1 MSAETDSYEWI
12 RRSALGFWSK
22 ADGARY
28 LAFCMWSMRSGV
40 PIDPSPIGGEV
51 EGAKSALFWGWL
63 RESSLALELIIKAA
77 LAQKQDY
84 REGHASV
91 PSTHNLPQMWKM
103 AQLPKTSFQQ
113 EDHLRSAHQVLQWS
127 GRYSAPRR
135 GSDDLHVNREP
146 LPRSKCDDRPSA
158 PLSLKMQWESFDTL
172 YQMAQEAYFKEINE
186 LAY

>member
-1 MSAETDSYEWI
+1 MSAEIDSYEWI

-22 ADGARY
+22 ADGGRY
-28 LAFCMWSMRSGV
+28 LAFCMWTMRSGAL
-40 PIDPSPIGGEV
+40 IDPSPIGGEV

-77 LAQKQDY
+77 LAQKEDY
-84 REGHASV
+84 REGRASV
-91 PSTHNLPQMWKM
+91 PSTHNLPQLWKM
-103 AQLPKTSFQQ
+103 AQLPKTSLQQ

-135 GSDDLHVNREP
+135 GSDDLHVGRETSP
-146 LPRSKCDDRPSA
+146 HSKRDDKSSA
-158 PLSLKMQWESFDTL
+158 SLSLKMQWESFDTL
-172 YQMAQEAYFKEINE
+172 YQMAQAAYFAELDE